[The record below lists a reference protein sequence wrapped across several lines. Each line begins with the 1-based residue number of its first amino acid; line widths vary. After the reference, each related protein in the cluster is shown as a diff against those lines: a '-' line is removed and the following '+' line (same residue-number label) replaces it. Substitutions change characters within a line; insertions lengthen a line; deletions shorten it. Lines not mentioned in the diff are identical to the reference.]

1 MNYTL
6 HQLEIFLKIAELQSV
21 TKASEALYL
30 TQPAV
35 SIQLKKF
42 QQQFKIPLFEVVGR
56 RIYITEFGK
65 EIAEAAKKIMEEVK
79 AIDYKAL
86 SYQGELAGKL
96 KIAIVSTAKYV
107 MPYFISDFINENRGI
122 DLVMNVTN
130 KASVIKA
137 LENNEVDF
145 AMVSTIPKKLK
156 INRIQLMKNE
166 LFMVGGKDYR
176 HKGKY
181 LSKAEFQKLP
191 LIYRE
196 QGSATRLAMEKF
208 IDSKKISSIKKMEL
222 MSNEAL
228 KQAVISGLGF
238 SIMPLIGIKN
248 AIKYGDLQII
258 PVRGLPIVTNWN
270 LIWLSSK
277 NMSTIAKSLIE
288 YINGNKDAL
297 MKKHFDWLEDHK
309 KTAG

>member
-6 HQLEIFLKIAELQSV
+6 HQLEVFLKIAEFQSV

-42 QQQFKIPLFEVVGR
+42 QDQFQIPLFEVVGR
-56 RIYITEFGK
+56 RIYITEFGE
-65 EIAEAAKKIMEEVK
+65 EIATAAKKIIEEVK
-79 AIDYKAL
+79 AINYKAL
-86 SYQGELAGKL
+86 SFQGELAGKL
-96 KIAIVSTAKYV
+96 SIAIVSTAKYV
-107 MPYFISDFINENRGI
+107 TPYFISDFINNNRGV
-122 DLVMNVTN
+122 DLVMDVTN
-130 KASVIKA
+130 KASVIRS

-156 INRIQLMKNE
+156 INRIELMQNK
-166 LFMVGGKDYR
+166 LYMVGGKDYN

-181 LSKAEFQKLP
+181 LSKKEFQNLP

-208 IDSKKISSIKKMEL
+208 IDSMKISTYKTIEL
-222 MSNEAL
+222 TSNEAL
-228 KQAVISGLGF
+228 KQAVISGLGY

-248 AIKYGDLQII
+248 AISIGDLQII
-258 PVRGLPIVTNWN
+258 PTKGLPIITNWN

-277 NMSTIAKSLIE
+277 NMSNVAKSLIE
-288 YINGNKDAL
+288 HIKNNKEDII
-297 MKKHFDWLEDHK
+297 KKHFDWLEK
-309 KTAG
+309 Y

>member
-6 HQLEIFLKIAELQSV
+6 HQLEIFLKVVELHSV

-42 QQQFKIPLFEVVGR
+42 QEQFKIPLFEIVGR
-56 RIYITEFGK
+56 RIYITEFGE
-65 EIAEAAKKIMEEVK
+65 EIALAAEKIMEEVK
-79 AIDYKAL
+79 AISYKAL

-107 MPYFISDFINENRGI
+107 MPYFLSDFINENRGV
-122 DLVMNVTN
+122 DLIMDVTN

-137 LENNEVDF
+137 LENNEIDF
-145 AMVSTIPKKLK
+145 AMVSTIPKKLN
-156 INRIQLMKNE
+156 INRIELMKNE
-166 LFMVGGKDYR
+166 LYLVGSKDYK
-176 HKGKY
+176 HKGEY
-181 LSKAEFQKLP
+181 LSKLEFQNLP

-222 MSNEAL
+222 TSNEAL

-248 AIKYGDLQII
+248 AIANGDLQII
-258 PVRGLPIVTNWN
+258 PVKGLPIVTNWN

-277 NMSTIAKSLIE
+277 NMSTIAKSLIKHITE
-288 YINGNKDAL
+288 NKEAVMERDFGW
-297 MKKHFDWLEDHK
+297 MNNY
-309 KTAG
+309 

>member
-6 HQLEIFLKIAELQSV
+6 HQLEVFLKIVELQSV

-35 SIQLKKF
+35 SIQLKNF
-42 QQQFKIPLFEVVGR
+42 QEQFKIPLFEVVGR
-56 RIYITEFGK
+56 RIYITEFG
-65 EIAEAAKKIMEEVK
+65 EEVAQAAQKILDEVK
-79 AIDYKAL
+79 AINYKAL
-86 SYQGELAGKL
+86 TYQGELAGKL

-122 DLVMNVTN
+122 DLVMDVTN
-130 KASVIKA
+130 KAEVIRA

-156 INRIQLMKNE
+156 INKIELMKNQ
-166 LFMVGGKDYR
+166 LFMVGGKDYKM
-176 HKGKY
+176 KGKY
-181 LSKAEFQKLP
+181 LSKSEFQKLP

-196 QGSATRLAMEKF
+196 QGSATRLAMENF
-208 IDSKKISSIKKMEL
+208 IDSKKISTYKKMEL
-222 MSNEAL
+222 TSNEAL

-248 AIKYGDLQII
+248 ALAIGELQVI
-258 PVRGLPIVTNWN
+258 PVRGLPIITNWN

-277 NMSTIAKSLIE
+277 NMSNIGKSLIE
-288 YINGNKDAL
+288 HVNENKDAVIE
-297 MKKHFDWLEDHK
+297 KHFTWLKRH
-309 KTAG
+309 

>member
-6 HQLEIFLKIAELQSV
+6 HQLEVFLKIVNLQSV
-21 TKASEALYL
+21 TKASEELYL

-42 QQQFKIPLFEVVGR
+42 QEQFKIPLFEVVGR
-56 RIYITEFGK
+56 RIYITEFG
-65 EIAEAAKKIMEEVK
+65 EEVAQTARRIMEEVK
-79 AIDYKAL
+79 AMDYKAL

-107 MPYFISDFINENRGI
+107 MPYFISDFINENRGV
-122 DLVMNVTN
+122 DLIMDVTN
-130 KASVIKA
+130 KASVINA

-156 INRIQLMKNE
+156 INRIQLMNNE
-166 LFMVGGKDYR
+166 LYLVGGRDY
-176 HKGKY
+176 KQTGKN
-181 LSKAEFQKLP
+181 LTKSEFQKLP

-208 IDSKKISSIKKMEL
+208 INSKKISSYKKMEL
-222 MSNEAL
+222 TSNEAL

-248 AIKYGDLQII
+248 AIKYDDLQII
-258 PVRGLPIVTNWN
+258 PVKGLPIVTNWN

-288 YINGNKDAL
+288 HINENKL
-297 MKKHFDWLEDHK
+297 EITKKHFSWLEQY
-309 KTAG
+309 

>member
-6 HQLEIFLKIAELQSV
+6 HQLEIFLKIAQLQSV

-42 QQQFKIPLFEVVGR
+42 QEQFKTPLFEVVGR
-56 RIYITEFGK
+56 KIYITEFGE
-65 EIAEAAKKIMEEVK
+65 EIAKAAENILDEVQ
-79 AIDYKAL
+79 AINYKAL
-86 SYQGELAGKL
+86 SFQGELAGKL

-107 MPYFISDFINENRGI
+107 MPYFLSDFMNKNTGV
-122 DLVMNVTN
+122 DLIMDVTN
-130 KASVIKA
+130 KADVVKA

-145 AMVSTIPKKLK
+145 AMVSTIPSHLK
-156 INRIQLMKNE
+156 INRIELMENK
-166 LFMVGGKDYR
+166 LFMVAGKEYK

-181 LSKAEFQKLP
+181 LSYSEFQKLP

-208 IDSKKISSIKKMEL
+208 IDSRKISTYKKMEL
-222 MSNEAL
+222 KSNEAL
-228 KQAVISGLGF
+228 KQAVISGLGC

-248 AIKYGDLQII
+248 AIASGELQII
-258 PVRGLPIVTNWN
+258 PVKQLPIITNWN

-277 NMSTIAKSLIE
+277 NLTNIAKALIE
-288 YINGNKDAL
+288 HIEANKEAII
-297 MKKHFDWLEDHK
+297 KKHFDWLDK
-309 KTAG
+309 Y

>member
-42 QQQFKIPLFEVVGR
+42 QDQFKIPLFEVVGR
-56 RIYITEFGK
+56 RIYITEFGE
-65 EIAEAAKKIMEEVK
+65 EIAQAAEKIMEEVR

-86 SYQGELAGKL
+86 SFQGELAGKL

-107 MPYFISDFINENRGI
+107 MPYFLSDFINKNRGV
-122 DLVMNVTN
+122 DLIMDVTN
-130 KASVIKA
+130 KASVIRV

-156 INRIQLMKNE
+156 INRIELMRNE
-166 LFMVGGKDYR
+166 LYMVGGRDYKL
-176 HKGKY
+176 KGKH

-208 IDSKKISSIKKMEL
+208 IDSKKISTYKKMEL
-222 MSNEAL
+222 TSNEAL

-238 SIMPLIGIKN
+238 SIMPLIGIKT
-248 AIKYGDLQII
+248 ALKLGDLQII
-258 PVRGLPIVTNWN
+258 PVKGLPIVTNWN

-277 NMSTIAKSLIE
+277 NMSTIAKALIE
-288 YINGNKDAL
+288 HIEENKEAIT
-297 MKKHFDWLEDHK
+297 KKHFHWLDNY
-309 KTAG
+309 